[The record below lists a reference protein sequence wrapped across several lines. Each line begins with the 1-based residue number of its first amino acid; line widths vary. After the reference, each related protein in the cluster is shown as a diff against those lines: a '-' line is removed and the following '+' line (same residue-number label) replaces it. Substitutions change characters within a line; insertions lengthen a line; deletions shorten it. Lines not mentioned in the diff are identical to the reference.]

1 MLCGR
6 RRVECAFDYGI
17 AAVTGER
24 GFQITGVRLREE
36 LEVHDGNLRFQA
48 VEERANEHGRGDGRR
63 RVGGDAEIEPGE
75 SCLGLRV
82 TSVVDVESLCAGGNF
97 AGEDFVVPRL
107 HAFAARE
114 EEIGLGELIA
124 VKKIEVRIVE
134 AALRV
139 QHYGERRDLKASATL
154 AQEGTQCSGD
164 DIGATAHGFGEYNA
178 GAKFEQTDGGVHE
191 IGKAAAKTSA
201 GDLIAIDT
209 EGGGVVSIH
218 EVACLVV
225 EDDGG
230 AESGCWRRR
239 AAVRMRVVLP
249 APRNPPTTARM
260 GLRSELKMASLSAST
275 TI

>member
-1 MLCGR
+1 MS
-6 RRVECAFDYGI
+6 RVFAPAGI
-17 AAVTGER
+17 SPA
-24 GFQITGVRLREE
+24 
-36 LEVHDGNLRFQA
+36 
-48 VEERANEHGRGDGRR
+48 
-63 RVGGDAEIEPGE
+63 
-75 SCLGLRV
+75 
-82 TSVVDVESLCAGGNF
+82 
-97 AGEDFVVPRL
+97 EDFVDPRL

-230 AESGCWRRR
+230 AESALLEKARRGEDEGGFAGAEKSADHGEDGFTIGAQNGVLICQHNDLIVTEDSGR
-239 AAVRMRVVLP
+239 ASR
-249 APRNPPTTARM
+249 T
-260 GLRSELKMASLSAST
+260 GESASEPFGAPHAREGQKSSLRGAHLIRAREMGARELT
-275 TI
+275 ET